1 MGTSKF
7 GRRGAAVSGVPGIV
21 IRSNAWSG
29 TPWCKT
35 YERKTIFQK
44 NLKHPFKAF
53 KIGEH
58 LGNTH
63 EYDELN
69 QHEQI
74 QGIFSK
80 S

>member
-35 YERKTIFQK
+35 YGRKTIFL
-44 NLKHPFKAF
+44 NLEHPLKAF
-53 KIGEH
+53 NE
-58 LGNTH
+58 
-63 EYDELN
+63 D
-69 QHEQI
+69 
-74 QGIFSK
+74 SK
-80 S
+80 LENIWGTQMNMMN